1 MAQIWPITLQQILS
15 EANFSYEIADT
26 ALRSDMDIGPQKVRR
41 RYTKGINQLSGSIY
55 LTTAQ
60 YSIFYNFYNTT
71 LAGGVLTFEFDHPIT
86 GVNTEWRFKGP
97 ARVSSIGG
105 GNFTVDFSWEDL
117 GDV

>member
-1 MAQIWPITLQQILS
+1 MAQTWPLTLQNKLS

-26 ALRSDMDIGPQKVRR
+26 ALRSDMEIGPQKVRR
-41 RYTKGINQLSGSIY
+41 RFTKGINQLTGSIY
-55 LTTAQ
+55 LTALE
-60 YSIFYNFYNTT
+60 YSDFYNFYNTT
-71 LAGGVLTFEFDHPIT
+71 LGSGTISFEFNHPIT

-105 GNFTVDFSWEDL
+105 GNFVVDFSWEDL